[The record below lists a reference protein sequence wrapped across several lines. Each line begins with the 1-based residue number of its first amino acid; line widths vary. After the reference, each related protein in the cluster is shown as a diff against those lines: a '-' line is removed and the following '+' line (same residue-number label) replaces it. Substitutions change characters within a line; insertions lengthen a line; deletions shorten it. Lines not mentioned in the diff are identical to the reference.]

1 MDRTFE
7 PTFSL
12 KLQSGDRLADVTI
25 DKPSGEVYELVDEVA
40 AVVRAVREG
49 TPVPCTGEDG
59 LWSVAMCL
67 RAAASLES
75 GQPIPLSEG

>member
-1 MDRTFE
+1 
-7 PTFSL
+7 L
-12 KLQSGDRLADVTI
+12 KLQSGDTLSDVPI
-25 DKPSGEVYELVDEVA
+25 DKPSGEVYELVDEIA

-67 RAAASLES
+67 KAAESLES
-75 GQPIPLSEG
+75 GQPVSLSQG